1 MSSFRSA
8 LVTGATGFIGSALVE
23 HLLARGI
30 ETVCLVRSK
39 SADHARL
46 LPSTVRVIEVSS
58 FTASE
63 LKSKLV
69 GVKADVVFNLASYGV
84 HQAHRDPTQLIEGN
98 IVLLTNLLEATAT
111 WPPRR
116 FIHVGSCSEYGFPE
130 RDSVRIAE
138 TQTVRPISL
147 YGAAKAASVLLG
159 SALASQL
166 QIPFVTLRL
175 FGVFGPHEAPD
186 RVVPYLIRKL
196 RQNQSVDLT
205 PGEQVRDF
213 LYEQDVTEAF
223 VAAAESS
230 GLKSGEVYNVC
241 SGQPT
246 RVREIGEA
254 VADIL
259 GKPRQL
265 LHWGERPYR
274 ADEPMWL
281 VGDNRRFRAA
291 TSWQPRISVE
301 EGIRRMIAASDSAH
315 EKPSEHQHA
324 L

>member
-1 MSSFRSA
+1 MTSFRSA
-8 LVTGATGFIGSALVE
+8 LVTGATGFVGSALVE
-23 HLLARGI
+23 HLLASGV
-30 ETVCLVRSK
+30 ETLCLIRSK
-39 SADHARL
+39 SAEHPRPLSSAARA
-46 LPSTVRVIEVSS
+46 IDVSS
-58 FTASE
+58 FTVSE
-63 LKSKLV
+63 LKSKLA
-69 GVKADVVFNLASYGV
+69 GLKADVVFNLASYGV
-84 HQAHRDPTQLIEGN
+84 QQSDRDPAQLIEGN
-98 IVLLTNLLEATAT
+98 VGLLSNLLEVTAR
-111 WPPRR
+111 WPLRR

-130 RDSVRIAE
+130 RDKIPIAE
-138 TQTVRPISL
+138 TQPLRPTSL
-147 YGAAKAASVLLG
+147 YGAAKAACVLFG
-159 SALASQL
+159 TALASHF

-196 RQNQSVDLT
+196 RNNEAVDLT

-213 LYEQDVTEAF
+213 LYEQDVAEAF

-230 GLKSGEVYNVC
+230 ALKDGEVYNVC
-241 SGQPT
+241 SGQPS
-246 RVREIGEA
+246 RVRDMGEA
-254 VADIL
+254 VAHAL

-301 EGIRRMIAASDSAH
+301 EGIRRMIAASNPAS
-315 EKPSEHQHA
+315 EKRNEHQHA